1 MDYFLIHILF
11 VFLPWT
17 ILLVNA
23 FSLFFSF
30 QTIIFTKLIYLQV
43 YNPAM
48 SILFLLLFQ
57 NGDCGILMLCL
68 SGLGL
73 VLNCLDTNNLP
84 FNSPRCLDMFGKL
97 DKSLLI
103 SSEPR
108 PFLQQH

>member
-1 MDYFLIHILF
+1 
-11 VFLPWT
+11 
-17 ILLVNA
+17 
-23 FSLFFSF
+23 
-30 QTIIFTKLIYLQV
+30 
-43 YNPAM
+43 M

-103 SSEPR
+103 SSGTSPVSSATLKNSFYMSQLSLNVPR
-108 PFLQQH
+108 